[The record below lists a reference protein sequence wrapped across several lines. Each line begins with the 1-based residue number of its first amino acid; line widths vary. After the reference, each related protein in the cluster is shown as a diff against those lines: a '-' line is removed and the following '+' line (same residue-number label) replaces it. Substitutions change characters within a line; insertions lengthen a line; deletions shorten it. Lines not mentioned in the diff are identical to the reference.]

1 MPRAKQ
7 RTPELRDR
15 LLEVAI
21 ATLSEEGI
29 ARFTTRRV
37 AERAGTSVP
46 AVYELFDDKAGL
58 VRAMFFEGF
67 RLLGGELARVPLT
80 ADPVADLER
89 LVPVFR
95 LFCRAYPRLAQ
106 VMFSR
111 PFADFEPG
119 LEELAAGA
127 SVREV
132 FVGRIQRGIDAGLV
146 GGSERHGARI
156 ALNGLLVSPQVQVR
170 GRGDFADAGDRPGDP
185 DERLPGGVVVAFR
198 AATLTGSPRASE
210 VDHRSPDVA
219 DEGHTCIDRN
229 AHLEPRPPG
238 AALNRPL
245 SAAPIPA
252 RPRGAGTVRTAD
264 TSNKEGHDLVA
275 DELVDHRLRHVAR
288 GSASRRCRTG

>member
-67 RLLGGELARVPLT
+67 GLLGSELAKVPVT
-80 ADPVADLER
+80 DDPVEDLEL

-119 LEELAAGA
+119 PEELAAGA

-132 FVGRIQRGIDAGLV
+132 FVGRIQRCVDARLLSGDPNDMAHVLLALAQGLAVQEAGRWLGSGPLIERRWKLGVTSLLAGL
-146 GGSERHGARI
+146 R
-156 ALNGLLVSPQVQVR
+156 
-170 GRGDFADAGDRPGDP
+170 
-185 DERLPGGVVVAFR
+185 
-198 AATLTGSPRASE
+198 
-210 VDHRSPDVA
+210 
-219 DEGHTCIDRN
+219 
-229 AHLEPRPPG
+229 
-238 AALNRPL
+238 
-245 SAAPIPA
+245 
-252 RPRGAGTVRTAD
+252 
-264 TSNKEGHDLVA
+264 
-275 DELVDHRLRHVAR
+275 
-288 GSASRRCRTG
+288 

>member
-7 RTPELRDR
+7 RTPALRDH

-46 AVYELFDDKAGL
+46 AVYELFNDKAGL

-67 RLLGGELARVPLT
+67 RLLGGELAKVPLT
-80 ADPVADLER
+80 DDPLGDLER

-119 LEELAAGA
+119 PDELAAGA
-127 SVREV
+127 AVREV
-132 FVGRIQRGIDAGLV
+132 FIGRIQRCIEADCSDRRPDG
-146 GGSERHGARI
+146 RRARI
-156 ALNGLLVSPQVQVR
+156 ARARTG
-170 GRGDFADAGDRPGDP
+170 F
-185 DERLPGGVVVAFR
+185 GGSGGGPMARV
-198 AATLTGSPRASE
+198 
-210 VDHRSPDVA
+210 
-219 DEGHTCIDRN
+219 
-229 AHLEPRPPG
+229 G
-238 AALNRPL
+238 AADR
-245 SAAPIPA
+245 ATVE
-252 RPRGAGTVRTAD
+252 AG
-264 TSNKEGHDLVA
+264 G
-275 DELVDHRLRHVAR
+275 HVAAGR
-288 GSASRRCRTG
+288 VPAVLI